1 MVFDKSTS
9 KAEVHESYLL
19 LSMIYLSNTIK
30 ANIAYFFDF
39 LKKNHIFIVYF
50 FFILAILCCCFFIV
64 DQKNEII
71 YQNNQI
77 AELKKSVEILNNQ
90 LITQNQSIETI
101 RTNLC
106 ELLDNYKAHLENIY
120 SNQEVFDDK
129 LDDLDPYSTRSRPLT
144 VRRVIAEGF
153 PLALMLVFVYY
164 LDLFYK

>member
-1 MVFDKSTS
+1 M
-9 KAEVHESYLL
+9 
-19 LSMIYLSNTIK
+19 
-30 ANIAYFFDF
+30 
-39 LKKNHIFIVYF
+39 
-50 FFILAILCCCFFIV
+50 V

-101 RTNLC
+101 GINLR

-129 LDDLDPYSTRSRPLT
+129 LDDLDPYSTRLRPLT
-144 VRRVIAEGF
+144 VRRVIAEGL